1 MEEAADALEAP
12 ETPEAVKA
20 AAVNVEAV
28 EVEVEVEVEAGVAEE
43 CRVCESSALLRAV
56 ATARATAD
64 ATAETMRALCVS
76 VPLPATT
83 DCSKVSRTNFCT
95 SSICDRDNLRTGGS
109 LYLVALVVVA
119 SVSLVAMVVAMVV
132 VLVVVF
138 SSVEVVEVLG
148 VEEGASAG
156 PVETN
161 LRRAL
166 ILWCQFGSIC
176 RNGC

>member
-20 AAVNVEAV
+20 AAVNVEA
-28 EVEVEVEVEAGVAEE
+28 VEVEVEAGVAEE

-119 SVSLVAMVVAMVV
+119 SVSLVAMVV

-138 SSVEVVEVLG
+138 SSVEVVEVVG

-156 PVETN
+156 PVETS

-166 ILWCQFGSIC
+166 ILCCQFGSMSRC
-176 RNGC
+176 QFGSMSG

>member
-20 AAVNVEAV
+20 AAVNVEA
-28 EVEVEVEVEAGVAEE
+28 VEVEVEAGVAEE

-119 SVSLVAMVVAMVV
+119 SVSLVAMVV

-138 SSVEVVEVLG
+138 SSVEVVEVVG

-156 PVETN
+156 PVETS

-166 ILWCQFGSIC
+166 ILCCQFGSIC

>member
-1 MEEAADALEAP
+1 VEEAADALEAL
-12 ETPEAVKA
+12 EAPEAVKA

-28 EVEVEVEVEAGVAEE
+28 EVEVEAGVAKE

-119 SVSLVAMVVAMVV
+119 SVSLVAMVV

-138 SSVEVVEVLG
+138 SSVEVVEVVG

-156 PVETN
+156 PVETS

-166 ILWCQFGSIC
+166 ILCCQFGSMSRC
-176 RNGC
+176 QFGSMSG